1 MTNIRFFTE
10 DIHFTLK
17 NKTKIRQWITA
28 TIHHH
33 HKQIHSINYIFTSD
47 NYILT
52 INKDYLNHD
61 TFTDIITFNHSSN
74 PEQIETDIFI
84 SIPRVKA
91 NSHQLKISF
100 TEELHRVMIHG
111 ILHLLG
117 YNDKTTT
124 ERQEMRKKEN
134 HYLALRF

>member
-1 MTNIRFFTE
+1 MTNIRFFKE

-33 HKQIHSINYIFTSD
+33 QKKIQSINYIFTSD
-47 NYILT
+47 NYLLT
-52 INKDYLNHD
+52 INKEYLNHN
-61 TFTDIITFNHSSN
+61 TFTDIITFDNSSN
-74 PEQIETDIFI
+74 PEHIETDIFI
-84 SIPRVKA
+84 SIQRVKA
-91 NSHQLKISF
+91 NSNQLKISF

-117 YNDKTTT
+117 YKDKTTT
-124 ERQEMRKKEN
+124 ERNEMRKKEN